1 MLILSFILLAIG
13 NIATA
18 QPFNKNLQ
26 FDFYGATVRLQVS
39 STFQSPFSA
48 IVSDE
53 AVQQFYTTL
62 NSSAYQPLVDD
73 LLLVKKEQQLDDWLY
88 YQLIRATAERISPK
102 AENFYRY
109 TLYKWFLLLK
119 SGYASTLSLKEDKLL
134 LYVQSDEAVYNMP
147 CHLLDG
153 KQYVCLNYHD
163 YGSNIDFG
171 KEQFKKLRV
180 QLPADSKSFSY
191 KITSLPDF
199 QKDKYEEKELQ
210 FNFYQTAYQFKIK
223 LNSQVNKIFSNYPVV
238 DYESFFN
245 IPMSNV
251 TYASLIP
258 LLKQN
263 IKHKS
268 QQDGVDYLMRF
279 TRYAFSFA
287 EDSKNFGSEKRLSPE
302 QTLLFQSSDCED
314 RAALFFYLVKEIYNL
329 PMIALSFPEHIT
341 IAVGFDKPIRNP
353 ILYKGQPYWV
363 CEPTPQKKEVK
374 IGKLSPALR
383 NQPYEVVYHYQPL
396 AKQ

>member
-1 MLILSFILLAIG
+1 MLIFCFILLAIV
-13 NIATA
+13 NFANA
-18 QPFNKNLQ
+18 QTSNKNLQ
-26 FDFYGATVRLQVS
+26 FDFYGAVVQLQVPS
-39 STFQSPFSA
+39 NFQSPFSA
-48 IVSDE
+48 SVSDE
-53 AVQQFYTTL
+53 AIQEFYTTL
-62 NSSAYQPLVDD
+62 NGSAYQLLVKD
-73 LLLVKKEQQLDDWLY
+73 LLLVKEEQQLDDWLY

-134 LYVQSDEAVYNMP
+134 LYIQSDEAVYNMP

-180 QLPADSKSFSY
+180 HLPADTRSFSY
-191 KITSLPDF
+191 KIKSLPNF
-199 QKDKYEEKELQ
+199 QPEQYEEKELQ
-210 FNFYQTAYQFKIK
+210 FTFYQTAHQFKIK

-245 IPMSNV
+245 IPMSNA

-263 IKHKS
+263 IKLKS
-268 QQDGVDYLMRF
+268 QQAGVDYLMRF
-279 TRYAFSFA
+279 TRDAFLFA
-287 EDSKNFGSEKRLSPE
+287 EDSKNFGGEKRLSPE

-329 PMIALSFPEHIT
+329 PMIALSFPKHIT
-341 IAVGFDKPIRNP
+341 IAVGFDKPIKNA
-353 ILYKGQPYWV
+353 IQYKGHSYSV
-363 CEPTPQKKEVK
+363 CEPTPQKREVK
-374 IGKLSPALR
+374 MGRLTPSLR
-383 NQPYEVVYHYQPL
+383 NQPFSVVYHYLP
-396 AKQ
+396 KTK